1 MKTIKSKIVGMLTI
15 ISGCTVLVGLLS
27 LLTLWHVT
35 SVQERSERQSDISL
49 TTERINSAVTA
60 VVMDSRGIYLAKSRD
75 EVEKFAK
82 PNEER
87 FKTLTAMVADLGRKV
102 DSDDRER
109 FGKLQSAVAEFVGFR
124 SETIRLA
131 RDVSVAAADAQGNND
146 LNRKNRQALND
157 LLVSYSADNE
167 RLGDAFS
174 AQAREVV
181 TLSGKVLPAALL
193 AILCISFFGALRLT
207 TRSVTQPLH
216 DATVAMQSL
225 AQGAVSVAIPHT
237 GRKDEI
243 GTMARALE
251 VFRSNAEQM
260 KALEAQERRAEAERV
275 ARAESMMA
283 VVHDVGE
290 VVAAAAAGDFSARLE
305 IHTTDGQMQKL
316 VGGIN
321 EINAVVDRA
330 TTEFA
335 EVLGRVAEGDLTQ
348 TVATAY
354 RGRFADLKNAINET
368 VHRLSD
374 TVAAIQTTAIDVGSA
389 SREIQSG
396 ADDLSRRTE
405 EQASS
410 LEETAATTEELAA
423 SVKASAQAS
432 RHALETA
439 EDAMRVAEGGGQIV
453 SQAIDAMARIEQAS
467 QKISDITSVIDEIA
481 FQTNLLALNA
491 AVEAAR
497 AGEAGKGFAVVASEV
512 RTLAQRSSA
521 AAKDITVLINSSSAE
536 VAQGVKLVRSA
547 GESLDRIV
555 TASRRVAGTV
565 DEITSAASEQ
575 ANGIDEMSQA
585 VAQMDQMTQQNAA
598 LAEESA
604 ASAAS
609 LTSQI
614 ERLNDVVATFRT
626 GMAHAAPGGQPGA
639 SPSASSEP
647 ARLRDLASHAF
658 AGRRSARA

>member
-1 MKTIKSKIVGMLTI
+1 MLMVASAGAVIVGGT
-15 ISGCTVLVGLLS
+15 S
-27 LLTLWHVT
+27 LWTLWHVAT
-35 SVQERSERQSDISL
+35 VQERSGRQADLSL
-49 TTERINSAVTA
+49 ATERINSAVTA

-87 FKTLTAMVADLGRKV
+87 LRSLGRMAAELGTKV
-102 DSDDRER
+102 GPEDRER
-109 FGKLQSAVAEFVGFR
+109 FARLQAAVAEFIGFR
-124 SETIRLA
+124 TETIRLA
-131 RDVSVAAADAQGNND
+131 REVSIAAADAQGNND

-167 RLGDAFS
+167 RLGEAFS
-174 AQAREVV
+174 AEARRVV
-181 TLSGKVLPAALL
+181 SLAETTLPAALL
-193 AILCISFFGALRLT
+193 VVLCASFFGALRLT
-207 TRSVTQPLH
+207 SRSVTRPLQ
-216 DATVAMQSL
+216 DATAAMEVL
-225 AQGAVSVAIPHT
+225 ARGDVSVAIPHVE
-237 GRKDEI
+237 RQDEI
-243 GTMARALE
+243 GTMARTLE
-251 VFRSNAEQM
+251 VFRANAEQM
-260 KALEAQERRAEAERV
+260 RALEAQERRAEAERA

-305 IHTTDGQMQKL
+305 IESTDDQMRKL

-321 EINAVVDRA
+321 EINAVVHRA

-335 EVLGRVAEGDLTQ
+335 EALGRVAKGDLTQ

-354 RGRFADLKNAINET
+354 KGRFADLKNAINET
-368 VHRLSD
+368 IGTLSE
-374 TVAAIQTTAIDVGSA
+374 TVATIQTTAVDVASA

-410 LEETAATTEELAA
+410 LEQTAATTEELAA

-512 RTLAQRSSA
+512 RTLAQRSSE
-521 AAKDITVLINSSSAE
+521 AAKDITGLITSSTTE
-536 VAQGVKLVRSA
+536 VAQGVRLVRSA

-555 TASRRVAGTV
+555 SASRKVASTV
-565 DEITSAASEQ
+565 DEISSAAAEQ

-585 VAQMDQMTQQNAA
+585 VAHMDEMTQQNAA
-598 LAEESA
+598 LAEQSA

-609 LTSQI
+609 LTGQI
-614 ERLNDVVATFRT
+614 ERLNDVAATFRT
-626 GMAHAAPGGQPGA
+626 GQSASAPGRPQAG
-639 SPSASSEP
+639 SSEP
-647 ARLRDLASHAF
+647 ARLRDLAANAF
-658 AGRRSARA
+658 AGRRAARG

>member
-1 MKTIKSKIVGMLTI
+1 MKTIKSKIIAMLMVASGGAVIVGG
-15 ISGCTVLVGLLS
+15 SS
-27 LLTLWHVT
+27 LWTLWHVAT
-35 SVQERSERQSDISL
+35 VQERSERQADLSL
-49 TTERINSAVTA
+49 ATERINSAVTA
-60 VVMDSRGIYLAKSRD
+60 VVMDSRGVYLAKTRD
-75 EVEKFAK
+75 EVEKFAR

-87 FKTLTAMVADLGRKV
+87 LRALGRMVAELGTKV
-102 DSDDRER
+102 GPDDRER
-109 FGKLQSAVAEFVGFR
+109 FARLQAAVAEFIGFR
-124 SETIRLA
+124 TETIRLA
-131 RDVSVAAADAQGNND
+131 REVSIAAADAQGNND

-174 AQAREVV
+174 AEARRVV
-181 TLSGKVLPAALL
+181 SLAETTLPAALL
-193 AILCISFFGALRLT
+193 AILCASFFGALRWT
-207 TRSVTQPLH
+207 SRSVTRPLQ
-216 DATVAMQSL
+216 DATAAMEVL
-225 AQGAVSVAIPHT
+225 AHGDVSVAIPHVD
-237 GRKDEI
+237 REDEI
-243 GTMARALE
+243 GTMARTLE
-251 VFRSNAEQM
+251 VFRAHAEQM
-260 KALEAQERRAEAERV
+260 KALEAQERRAEAERA

-305 IHTTDGQMQKL
+305 IESTDDQMRKL

-335 EVLGRVAEGDLTQ
+335 EALGRVAKGDLTQ
-348 TVATAY
+348 TIATAY
-354 RGRFADLKNAINET
+354 RGRFADLKMAINET
-368 VHRLSD
+368 IATLSE
-374 TVAAIQTTAIDVGSA
+374 TVATIQTTAVDVASA

-410 LEETAATTEELAA
+410 LEQTAATTEELAA

-512 RTLAQRSSA
+512 RTLAQRSSE
-521 AAKDITVLINSSSAE
+521 AAKDITGLITSSTTE
-536 VAQGVKLVRSA
+536 VAQGVRLVRSA

-555 TASRRVAGTV
+555 SASRKVASTV
-565 DEITSAASEQ
+565 DEISSAAAEQ

-585 VAQMDQMTQQNAA
+585 VAHLDEMTQQNAA
-598 LAEESA
+598 LAEQSA

-609 LTSQI
+609 LTGQI
-614 ERLNDVVATFRT
+614 ERLNDVAATFRT
-626 GMAHAAPGGQPGA
+626 GQGASAQGRPPAAP
-639 SPSASSEP
+639 SEP
-647 ARLRDLASHAF
+647 ARLRERAASAF
-658 AGRRSARA
+658 AGRRAARG